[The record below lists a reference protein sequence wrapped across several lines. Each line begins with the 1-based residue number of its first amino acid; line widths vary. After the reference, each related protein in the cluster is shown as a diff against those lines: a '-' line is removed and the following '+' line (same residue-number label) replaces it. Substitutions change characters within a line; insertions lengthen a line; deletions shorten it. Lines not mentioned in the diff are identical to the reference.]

1 MPIIYSFRDFTLNHK
16 PMSMKIGLDI
26 MGGDFAP
33 ENCLA
38 GAVDALNALPADVRI
53 VLIGDTEKAKAYLN
67 SKHIPESQFDFVH
80 APDVIEMGEH
90 PTKAL
95 AQKPNS
101 SISVGYKLLKENEIQ
116 SFASAGNTGAML
128 VGAMFSVKAVPGVI
142 RPCITSILPKENGGF
157 GIVLDVGT
165 NADCK
170 PDVLYQFAI
179 LGSIFAKEVYKI
191 DNPKV
196 GLLNIGEEPEKGNLV
211 AQATHALMKDSKDFN
226 FVGNVEGI
234 EVFEDKADVIVCEG
248 FTGNV
253 LLKTAEAF
261 YSIIKRRNRSDDYFD
276 KFNYE
281 LYGGTPI
288 LGINS
293 NVMIA
298 HGKSTPLAFKNMLIL
313 SRDIVEANLNEKIKT
328 VFQ

>member
-1 MPIIYSFRDFTLNHK
+1 
-16 PMSMKIGLDI
+16 
-26 MGGDFAP
+26 MGGDFGP
-33 ENCLA
+33 EVSLD
-38 GAVDALNALPADVRI
+38 GAIMALDSLPSEVRM
-53 VLIGDTEKAKAYLN
+53 VLIGDSNQAKKYIKEKGISEDK
-67 SKHIPESQFDFVH
+67 FDYVH
-80 APDVIEMGEH
+80 ATDVIQMGEH

-101 SISVGYKLLKENEIQ
+101 TIAVGYKLLKENELQ
-116 SFASAGNTGAML
+116 CFASAGNTGAML

-142 RPCITSILPKENGGF
+142 RPCITSILPKIDGGF
-157 GIVLDVGT
+157 SILLDVGT

-191 DNPKV
+191 NNPRV
-196 GLLNIGEEPEKGNLV
+196 ALLNIGEEPEKGNLV
-211 AQATHALMKDSKDFN
+211 AQATHSLMKDTKDFN
-226 FVGNVEGI
+226 FIGNVEGLD
-234 EVFEDKADVIVCEG
+234 VFDDKTDVIVCEG

-261 YSIIKRRNRSDDYFD
+261 YSISKRRNLNDEYFN

-298 HGKSTPLAFKNMLIL
+298 HGKSSATAFKNLMIL
-313 SRDIVEANLNEKIKT
+313 SKDIVEANLNEKIKT

>member
-1 MPIIYSFRDFTLNHK
+1 
-16 PMSMKIGLDI
+16 MKIGLDI

-33 ENCLA
+33 KNCLE
-38 GAVDALNALPADVRI
+38 GAVLALDSLPSEVTM
-53 VLIGDTEKAKAYLN
+53 VLIGDSDIAKSFL
-67 SKHIPESQFDFVH
+67 KERGIGEDKFEFVH
-80 APDVIEMGEH
+80 TTEIIEMGEH
-90 PTKAL
+90 PTKAFS
-95 AQKPNS
+95 QKPMS
-101 SISVGYKLLKENEIQ
+101 SISVGFQLLKENKIQ
-116 SFASAGNTGAML
+116 CLASAGNTGAML

-142 RPCITSILPKENGGF
+142 RPCITSIVPKINGGF
-157 GIVLDVGT
+157 GIILDVGT

-191 DNPKV
+191 DNPKI

-211 AQATHALMKDSKDFN
+211 AQAAYSLMKDSKDFN
-226 FVGNVEGI
+226 FIGNVEGS
-234 EVFEDKADVIVCEG
+234 EVFEDKADVVVCEG

-253 LLKTAEAF
+253 LLKTSESF
-261 YSIIKRRNRSDDYFD
+261 YTMMKRRNRSDDYFD

-293 NVMIA
+293 NVLIA
-298 HGKSTPLAFKNMLIL
+298 HGKSTPLAFKNLMVLCK
-313 SRDIVEANLNEKIKT
+313 DVVEANLNEKIKT
-328 VFQ
+328 VFH

>member
-1 MPIIYSFRDFTLNHK
+1 
-16 PMSMKIGLDI
+16 

-33 ENCLA
+33 KNCLD
-38 GAVDALNALPADVRI
+38 GAIMALDFLPSNVRM
-53 VLIGDTEKAKAYLN
+53 VLIGDSETAKSYLKEKGI
-67 SKHIPESQFDFVH
+67 SEEMFEFVH
-80 APDVIEMGEH
+80 TTEVIEMGEH

-95 AQKPNS
+95 AQKPQS
-101 SISVGYKLLKENEIQ
+101 SISVGFKLLKENTIQ
-116 SFASAGNTGAML
+116 CFASAGNTGAML
-128 VGAMFSVKAVPGVI
+128 VGSMFSVKAVPGVI
-142 RPCITSILPKENGGF
+142 RPCITSVLPKINGGF
-157 GIVLDVGT
+157 GIILDVGT

-179 LGSIFAKEVYKI
+179 LGSIYAKEVYKI

-211 AQATHALMKDSKDFN
+211 TQAAHVMMKDTKDFN
-226 FVGNVEGI
+226 FVGNIEGS
-234 EVFEDKADVIVCEG
+234 EVFEDKADVVVCEG

-261 YSIIKRRNRSDDYFD
+261 YSMMKKRNRSDDYFD
-276 KFNYE
+276 RFNYE

-298 HGKSTPLAFKNMLIL
+298 HGKSSPLAFKNMMVL
-313 SRDIVEANLNEKIKT
+313 SKNIIEANLNEKIKT